1 MDDADM
7 SNKQQQVFTVCAE
20 LRARGLDPTYSN
32 VLPIMQQRGQGMSGR
47 DLQPILTAWTERQIK
62 SPKVRAAQRVMR
74 SLTQRE
80 RRAVLRAVKASA

>member
-1 MDDADM
+1 
-7 SNKQQQVFTVCAE
+7 
-20 LRARGLDPTYSN
+20 
-32 VLPIMQQRGQGMSGR
+32 MSGR